1 MEFLIQQELNTLLKK
16 EIKHFKSFMLDE
28 NYEEFKNYDS
38 EGWFSL
44 FIYSLINDSNAL
56 KQVKLKSIKAG
67 INQKDFNEFFY
78 ISMKWL
84 RKQELGLWSWYEAD
98 YFDIKIEDWKQS
110 TLTYTLI

>member
-1 MEFLIQQELNTLLKK
+1 MEFLIQQKLNTLLKK
-16 EIKHFKSFMLDE
+16 EVKHFKNFMLDE

-38 EGWFSL
+38 EAWFSL
-44 FIYSLINDSNAL
+44 FIYSIINDSNAL

-98 YFDIKIEDWKQS
+98 YFSIDIDNWKQS

>member
-1 MEFLIQQELNTLLKK
+1 MDLLIQKELNTLLKK
-16 EIKHFKSFMLDE
+16 EIRNFKHFMLDE
-28 NYEEFKNYDS
+28 DYNQFKNYDD

-44 FIYSLINDSNAL
+44 FIYSIINDGSVL
-56 KQVKLKSIKAG
+56 KQIKLKSICAG

-84 RKQELGLWSWYEAD
+84 DKQNRGCWSWYEAD
-98 YFDIKIEDWKQS
+98 YFSIDIDDWKET